1 MDPKPPESGQENA
14 NPESANVPA
23 SAEPQSE
30 SLESPAPTE
39 STQKPSADEVN
50 ALEGDLPQ
58 EAQNPLSNT
67 QGLDQTPKESKT
79 KVKGKFGGKK
89 NIYVIGFV
97 LLFMVAAGITA
108 FSFMSSQKKPPVATI
123 GNQALS
129 QEALAQLANTDA
141 AIGSSAKTLTVQ
153 SDSVFSGQVLIR
165 GALTVASNL
174 QVGGNLQAP
183 ELTISGT
190 ANLGTAQINRLQ
202 VATDTVV
209 QGTSSLKDLNV
220 AGSSSFNG
228 PMTASQITV
237 TKLILSG
244 NSSLQVPNHISFPG
258 ATPGRSVNNAVLGA
272 GGSANIGG
280 SDTAGSIS
288 INTGGGPVAG
298 CFVNVAFNQAFPST
312 PRVIVSPV
320 GAGAGSLDYYVNRS
334 TTGFSLC
341 TNSVPPAG
349 SAFGFDYFVVF

>member
-1 MDPKPPESGQENA
+1 MDPKPEDGQQNTET
-14 NPESANVPA
+14 PA
-23 SAEPQSE
+23 AAEPQTE
-30 SLESPAPTE
+30 SLETTAPAE
-39 STQKPSADEVN
+39 NSTSTPPPVDEVN

-67 QGLDQTPKESKT
+67 GGLDQTPKESKT

-89 NIYVIGFV
+89 NMYLAGFA
-97 LLFMVAAGITA
+97 LLFLVAAGITGY
-108 FSFMSSQKKPPVATI
+108 SFMASTKKPPVATI

-153 SDSVFSGQVLIR
+153 SDAVFSGQALVR

-183 ELTISGT
+183 NLTISGT
-190 ANLGTAQINRLQ
+190 ANLTTAQINTLQ
-202 VATDTVV
+202 VAADTTV
-209 QGTSSLKDLNV
+209 QGTTNLEDLNV
-220 AGSSSFNG
+220 AGSSNFSG
-228 PMTASQITV
+228 PITASQITV
-237 TKLILSG
+237 TRLILSG
-244 NSSLQVPNHISFPG
+244 NASLQVPNHISFPG
-258 ATPGRSVNNAVLGA
+258 ATPGRTVNNAVLGA

-298 CFVNVAFNQAFPST
+298 CFVNVTFNQAFPST

-320 GAGAGSLDYYVNRS
+320 GSGAGSLDYYVNRS

-341 TNSVPPAG
+341 TNNTPPAA